1 MVEEVMEDVCFD
13 EEFFFIEF
21 EIEKEIMRL
30 LEERNDCFGKI
41 FWNFL

>member
-1 MVEEVMEDVCFD
+1 MVVEVVEDVCFD

-21 EIEKEIMRL
+21 EVEKEIMRL
-30 LEERNDCFGKI
+30 LEERYDCFGKI